1 MLVLANAL
9 RWTNLLHYLGDPGG
23 HVKPVRSYALAAAVV
38 AGSLASTAAKAQE
51 WPNPPVRIINTFAP
65 GGAADVLARLA
76 ADHLS
81 RALGQQFFVETRAG
95 AGGVIGV
102 QFVAHAEPDGYN
114 LVVTTLSL
122 LAFAPVI
129 NPKIGYDPLKDLTN
143 VAYLAG
149 SPVAFVISATNNA
162 TSLQDFI
169 ARGRASDKPLT
180 YSSSG
185 VGSNGHLVAEFFG
198 RKTGIKVEH
207 VPYKGASQGL
217 TDLIG
222 GHLDFSAQT
231 LSSASGLIRGNAALP
246 LAHTF
251 KERLPDYPRVPTFKE
266 LGYPELV
273 STNWFGLAGPAG
285 LPADIAQKVN
295 REIVKMTLRPDVAT
309 RLRQDGLV
317 AETFTVDEFRNFI
330 VAESARWKPMLIE
343 TGLAQ

>member
-1 MLVLANAL
+1 MM
-9 RWTNLLHYLGDPGG
+9 
-23 HVKPVRSYALAAAVV
+23 
-38 AGSLASTAAKAQE
+38 
-51 WPNPPVRIINTFAP
+51 
-65 GGAADVLARLA
+65 
-76 ADHLS
+76 
-81 RALGQQFFVETRAG
+81 
-95 AGGVIGV
+95 
-102 QFVAHAEPDGYN
+102 
-114 LVVTTLSL
+114 
-122 LAFAPVI
+122 
-129 NPKIGYDPLKDLTN
+129 
-143 VAYLAG
+143 AYLAG
-149 SPVAFVISATNNA
+149 SPVAFVVSATNNV

-185 VGSNGHLVAEFFG
+185 VGSNGHLIAELFG

-231 LSSASGLIRGNAALP
+231 LSSASGPIRGNGELP
-246 LAHTF
+246 LAHPF

-295 REIVKMTLRPDVAT
+295 REIVKMTLRRDVAN
-309 RLRQDGLV
+309 RLRQDGRG
-317 AETFTVDEFRNFI
+317 DIHGR
-330 VAESARWKPMLIE
+330 
-343 TGLAQ
+343 

>member
-1 MLVLANAL
+1 
-9 RWTNLLHYLGDPGG
+9 
-23 HVKPVRSYALAAAVV
+23 VKPVRSLALAAAV
-38 AGSLASTAAKAQE
+38 ALGSLVSTAATAQE
-51 WPNPPVRIINTFAP
+51 WPSRPVRIINTFAP
-65 GGAADVLARLA
+65 GGAADILARLA

-114 LVVTTLSL
+114 FVVTTLSL

-129 NPKIGYDPLKDLTN
+129 NPKIGYDPLSDLTN

-149 SPVAFVISATNNA
+149 SPVAFVVSTANNV

-169 ARGRASDKPLT
+169 ARGKASDKPLT

-185 VGSNGHLVAEFFG
+185 VGSNGHLIAEFFG

-251 KERLPDYPRVPTFKE
+251 KERLPDYPQVPTFKE

-285 LPADIAQKVN
+285 LPLDIAQKVN
-295 REIVKMTLRPDVAT
+295 REIVKMTLRPEVAN

-330 VAESARWKPMLIE
+330 MAESARWKPMLIE

>member
-1 MLVLANAL
+1 
-9 RWTNLLHYLGDPGG
+9 
-23 HVKPVRSYALAAAVV
+23 
-38 AGSLASTAAKAQE
+38 
-51 WPNPPVRIINTFAP
+51 
-65 GGAADVLARLA
+65 
-76 ADHLS
+76 
-81 RALGQQFFVETRAG
+81 
-95 AGGVIGV
+95 VIGV

-149 SPVAFVISATNNA
+149 SPVAFVVSAANNV

-185 VGSNGHLVAEFFG
+185 VGSNGHLIAEFFG

-285 LPADIAQKVN
+285 LPADIARKVN
-295 REIVKMTLRPDVAT
+295 REIVKMTLRPDVAN

-330 VAESARWKPMLIE
+330 VAESARWKPILIE